1 MVEITL
7 PIVLQILQTSGILV
21 GIIYYITIMRN
32 AQKTKRYENLKWFLE
47 QRSNTEDLLKYA
59 WVQNLEWEDYE
70 DHLSKYGRKANP
82 EAWARLWSYLIMFD
96 DVGLMV
102 RRGLMDIED
111 FYDIS
116 QRSIPSV
123 WKKYRPIIE
132 ENRKRGDPTS
142 MVDFE
147 YLIEEMHSV
156 SRRRGDNLLND
167 LI

>member
-32 AQKTKRYENLKWFLE
+32 AQKTKRYENLKWVLE

-123 WKKYRPIIE
+123 WKKYQPIIE

>member
-1 MVEITL
+1 MVDVSYQM
-7 PIVLQILQTSGILV
+7 VLSTIQTIALIV
-21 GIIYYITIMRN
+21 GIFYYITIMRN
-32 AQKTKRYENLKWFLE
+32 AQKAKRYENLKWFLE

-70 DHLSKYGRKANP
+70 DHLSKYGRKENP

-123 WKKYRPIIE
+123 WKKYQPIIE
-132 ENRKRGDPTS
+132 EHRKRSDPTS
-142 MVDFE
+142 LIDFE
-147 YLIEEMHSV
+147 YLIKEMHSV
-156 SRRRGDNLLND
+156 SKRRGDNLLAD
-167 LI
+167 LA

>member
-1 MVEITL
+1 MVEITYQM
-7 PIVLQILQTSGILV
+7 VLSTLQTIALIV
-21 GIIYYITIMRN
+21 GIFYYISVMRN
-32 AQKTKRYENLKWFLE
+32 AQKAKRHENLKWFLE

-70 DHLSKYGRKANP
+70 DYLRKYGMKANP
-82 EAWARLWSYLIMFD
+82 EAWARLWSYLVMFD

-123 WKKYRPIIE
+123 WKKYQPIIE

>member
-1 MVEITL
+1 MVDVSYQM
-7 PIVLQILQTSGILV
+7 VLSTIQTIALIV
-21 GIIYYITIMRN
+21 GIFYYITIMRN
-32 AQKTKRYENLKWFLE
+32 AQKAKRYENLKWFLE

-70 DHLSKYGRKANP
+70 DHLSKYGMKTNP

-123 WKKYRPIIE
+123 WKKYQPIIE

-142 MVDFE
+142 MVEFE

-156 SRRRGDNLLND
+156 SKRRGDNLLND